1 MAKRRHRALLT
12 HFAAPNSTEK
22 GHVLPQIRRC
32 EGNWRRLYEQKE
44 AFSTHQTR
52 KQKNK
57 GSWLYEQKKPLAST
71 RTQRCKGKRNGVWV
85 QKEAF
90 ASDPAASLRRIPK
103 PPQKN
108 LQHTRPTIASHTQ
121 RTAAALPH
129 FPHHHLPKNAA
140 RCIGQRSA
148 LR

>member
-1 MAKRRHRALLT
+1 MAKRRHRALFT

-22 GHVLPQIRRC
+22 GHVLPQTRGY
-32 EGNWRRLYEQKE
+32 EGSWRGLYEQKE
-44 AFSTHQTR
+44 AFPTLQTR
-52 KQKNK
+52 KQKDK

-103 PPQKN
+103 PPQRN
-108 LQHTRPTIASHTQ
+108 LQHTPPIVASRIQ
-121 RTAAALPH
+121 RTDTALHH
-129 FPHHHLPKNAA
+129 FPYHHLPKKAV